1 MTEAE
6 ELEQFRAWKRAKD
19 ANELEEVFYQLE
31 QTLLNP
37 QSRQFSTIM
46 PSQAYRL
53 LATAIVLL
61 KKEIIK

>member
-19 ANELEEVFYQLE
+19 TNQLEETFYQLE

-37 QSRQFSTIM
+37 QDRQFSTIM

-53 LATAIVLL
+53 LASAIIML
-61 KKEIIK
+61 KKEVLK